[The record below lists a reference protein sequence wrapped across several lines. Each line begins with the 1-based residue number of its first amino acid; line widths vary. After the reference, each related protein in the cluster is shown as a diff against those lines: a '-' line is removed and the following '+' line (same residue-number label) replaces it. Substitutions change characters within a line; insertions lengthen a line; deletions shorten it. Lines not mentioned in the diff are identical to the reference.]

1 MTRTTNGT
9 TMNTRIPTPSPLPG
23 KPVSSSGASP
33 VIASARAWPRA
44 WQATLPWLLALP
56 MLLVLLWS
64 LPAQAVNAIK
74 HAQYSTLPGNR
85 LQITLEMTEKAVEPL
100 SFTIDNPARIAFD
113 FNGTLSKLP
122 KRAQPV
128 GIGVVQSLTAIST
141 KSKTRVILNVTE
153 VVPYQV
159 TTEGKN
165 VLITLGNEANSTLF
179 ADAAPATGAA
189 AVAGSE
195 TTRFS
200 DQVRGVSNIDFRRGE
215 NGEGRV
221 IITMTESNIPMD
233 ISEEFGKVVV
243 KFLGA
248 KLPDNLRQTLDVL
261 DFATPVKAISSFE
274 DGDNVRV
281 EIEPVSRDFE
291 HIAYQADNVFT
302 IELKPISK
310 EELEETKK
318 SKFGYTGERLSL
330 NFQDIPVRAVL
341 QLIADFTG
349 LNVVVSDS
357 VDGNLTLR
365 LKNVPWDQALDIIL
379 KAKGLSKRES
389 GTVMLIAPSEEIA
402 AQEKIDLEAR
412 QSITE
417 LAPIRSA
424 FFTINFAKVSDL
436 APLFT
441 GSGSGGGD
449 EGGDEGDNAGDSG
462 GSGGGA
468 TTSILSP
475 RGSVII
481 DERTNTLIVKDTEEV
496 ISEVRRI
503 LKKLDIPVRQ
513 VMIAS
518 RIVIATDE
526 FTKELGSRF
535 GVTRTQTSSN
545 GFGVTSGT
553 FKGADTI
560 ASSGIDNLATNGTPE
575 PFSIPN
581 GVNAADRLNV
591 NLATAGQ
598 AAGSIAF
605 AVLSGGSLID
615 LEISALQAENE
626 GEIISSPRV
635 ITADRHKA
643 HIEQGVEI
651 PYLSASSSGATQ
663 VEFKKAVLSIEV
675 TPQITPDDRVIMDLS
690 VNNDSVGDIFA
701 GIPSIDTREVGTQ
714 VLVNNGDTVVLGGI
728 YEQIKRNEVD
738 KVPFLG
744 DIPFLGY
751 FFRHTLEAD
760 ERRELLIFVTPKIL
774 KDALSL

>member
-1 MTRTTNGT
+1 MLFQKQLKQLTFAGL
-9 TMNTRIPTPSPLPG
+9 SLC
-23 KPVSSSGASP
+23 
-33 VIASARAWPRA
+33 
-44 WQATLPWLLALP
+44 LLLAF
-56 MLLVLLWS
+56 
-64 LPAQAVNAIK
+64 AYGTAATAAENTIK
-74 HAQYSTLPGNR
+74 SVQYSTLPGNR
-85 LQITLEMTEKAVEPL
+85 LQIALELSDHAVEPL

-113 FNGTLSKLP
+113 FADTASSLP
-122 KRAQPV
+122 KRSQPI
-128 GIGVVQSLTAIST
+128 GIGIAQSITTIST
-141 KSKTRVILNVTE
+141 KTKTRVILNVTE

-159 TTEGKN
+159 TTQGNN
-165 VLITLGNEANSTLF
+165 VLITLGNEATGTVF
-179 ADAAPATGAA
+179 ADAATTTTATSPA
-189 AVAGSE
+189 E
-195 TTRFS
+195 TERFS
-200 DQVRGVSNIDFRRGE
+200 DKLRGVDNIDFRRGDD
-215 NGEGRV
+215 GEGRV
-221 IITMTESNIPMD
+221 IITLTESNIPMD
-233 ISEEFGKVVV
+233 ISEEFGKVIV
-243 KFLGA
+243 KFLGV
-248 KLPDNLRQTLDVL
+248 KLPDSLRQTLDVL
-261 DFATPVKAISSFE
+261 DFATPVKSISSFE
-274 DGDNVRV
+274 EEDNARI
-281 EIEPVSRDFE
+281 EITPVNSDYE
-291 HIAYQADNVFT
+291 YIAYQANNIFT

-310 EELEETKK
+310 EELEEARKE
-318 SKFGYTGERLSL
+318 KFGYTGERLSL

-341 QLIADFTG
+341 QLIADFTS

-379 KAKGLSKRES
+379 KAKGLSKRQS

-417 LAPIRSA
+417 LSPVRSA
-424 FFTINFAKVSDL
+424 FFTINFAKVTEL
-436 APLFT
+436 ASLFT
-441 GSGSGGGD
+441 GSDSGGG
-449 EGGDEGDNAGDSG
+449 GDTEEGDSG
-462 GSGGGA
+462 GSSGGGS
-468 TTSILSP
+468 TGILSP

-513 VMIAS
+513 VMISS

-535 GVTRTQTSSN
+535 GVTRAKASSN
-545 GFGVTSGT
+545 GFGATSGSFEAT
-553 FKGADTI
+553 DTI
-560 ASSGIDNLATNGTPE
+560 ASSGLDNIASGGSPE

-581 GVNAADRLNV
+581 GIRASDRLNV
-591 NLATAGQ
+591 NLGTAG
-598 AAGSIAF
+598 ATAGSIAF
-605 AVLSGGSLID
+605 AVLSGGTLID

-663 VEFKKAVLSIEV
+663 VQFKKAVLSIEV
-675 TPQITPDDRVIMDLS
+675 TPQITPDDRVIMDLA

-701 GIPSIDTREVGTQ
+701 GIPSIDTREVATQ

-728 YEQIKRNEVD
+728 YEQIKRDEVD

-744 DIPFLGY
+744 DIPVIGY
-751 FFRHTLEAD
+751 FFRHTLESDA
-760 ERRELLIFVTPKIL
+760 RRELLIFVTPKIL